1 MSRILTSILIHAPI
15 ERVYDYVTTPA
26 NWPKWHPASR
36 GVSPG
41 ADHPLDLGEQVTE
54 EFEAGGRR
62 GRAVWTVHEREPP
75 HRWVIHGR
83 GENGGDAVI
92 TYRLSAWGE
101 GTRFER
107 ELTYRMPNLTLVLLD
122 VLRIR
127 RRMTAESVKALRRL
141 KAVLEAGDAGS
152 PREQ

>member
-1 MSRILTSILIHAPI
+1 MTRILESILINAPI
-15 ERVYDYVTTPA
+15 ERVYDYVATPA

-54 EFEAGGRR
+54 EFETAGRR
-62 GRAVWTVHEREPP
+62 GRAVWTVREREPP
-75 HRWVIHGR
+75 HRWVIHGS
-83 GENGGDAVI
+83 GETGGDAAI
-92 TYRLSAWGE
+92 TYRLSAEQG
-101 GTRFER
+101 GTCFER

-122 VLRIR
+122 FLRIR
-127 RRMTAESVKALRRL
+127 RRMAAESAEALRRL
-141 KAVLEAGDAGS
+141 KAVLEAEL